1 MDMKL
6 DPAKR
11 DFYTTIQGF
20 PVELE
25 GAEEQAQRIWLRL
38 AVPKGAFR
46 LDPELGSDLYR
57 MPRGSREQME
67 EFARKAIQEALA
79 PVSGVRLRQVSCSY
93 NQEEDRARV
102 ECSLALGGRALELA
116 LEV

>member
-6 DPAKR
+6 DPQKR

-38 AVPKGAFR
+38 AIPRGSFR
-46 LDPELGSDLYR
+46 LNPELGSDLYR

-67 EFARKAIQEALA
+67 EFARKAIQDALA
-79 PVSGVRLRQVSCSY
+79 PISGVRLQQVSCSY
-93 NQEEDRARV
+93 SQEEDRARV